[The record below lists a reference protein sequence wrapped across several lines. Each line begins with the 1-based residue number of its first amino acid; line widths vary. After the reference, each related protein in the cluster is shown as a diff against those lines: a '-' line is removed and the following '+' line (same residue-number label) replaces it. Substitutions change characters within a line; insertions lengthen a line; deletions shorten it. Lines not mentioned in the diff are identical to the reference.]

1 MILTKC
7 KCNRI
12 ARILAIVLMAALLTG
27 LVGQTPGFAADI
39 PTGVDG
45 RILPASK
52 TGDTSDWLEIA
63 RYNGYS
69 LILRRQVLLDY
80 GQVAFDSRNIDAY
93 QISDVR
99 TMVNNWFKNS
109 LSSTAKLRDFT
120 VRSNL
125 MLENQSQEIGY
136 FGVITNGF
144 CLPTSTAMRTGDD
157 VAFLLSFGEA
167 AMFCSEQYAITT
179 TSWTSS
185 PDVAK
190 KNFSKLPTTPTYNNI
205 YRAFWWLRSGGH
217 NASSTK
223 SASSVGSHSLTLIN
237 CVYASSS
244 QANYPYL
251 RPALWVG
258 SGIFDDGRTVTGKV
272 WPIQDV
278 DLWGLGSTF
287 MRKHDVVVELRSTFL
302 TPAPANLRTTAVST
316 GLSAQGSFT
325 FTNVPNG
332 NYVLYI
338 KRPGYLIR
346 AMPVTINDASPSVV
360 TLAPPGTAEGGIF
373 RLWWGDCND
382 DYRIDNDDVLMI
394 IERMGMGV
402 NAFHSLYTA
411 ACDMNGD
418 GLIDNDDIQMVLEMW
433 DRNILQYPGA
443 SSVNPFV

>member
-1 MILTKC
+1 
-7 KCNRI
+7 
-12 ARILAIVLMAALLTG
+12 MAALLTG
-27 LVGQTPGFAADI
+27 LLAGSGVAADI

-52 TGDTSDWLEIA
+52 VGDNSEWLEIA

-69 LILRRQVLLDY
+69 LILRRQVLSN

-99 TMVNNWFKNS
+99 TMVNNWFKNT
-109 LSSTAKLRDFT
+109 LSSTARIRDFT
-120 VRSNL
+120 VKSNPL
-125 MLENQSQEIGY
+125 TEIGY
-136 FGVITNGF
+136 FGVTSNGF
-144 CLPTSTAMRTGDD
+144 CLPTATAARTGDD

-185 PDVAK
+185 PAVAK
-190 KNFSKLPTTPTYNNI
+190 KNFSKIPDTPTYNNI
-205 YRAFWWLRSGGH
+205 YKAFWWLRSGGH

-258 SGIFDDGRTVTGKV
+258 SGIFDDGKTVTGQV
-272 WPIQDV
+272 WPMLSDDI
-278 DLWGLGSTF
+278 WGVGANFVKS
-287 MRKHDVVVELRSTFL
+287 HDVIVELRPTFL
-302 TPAPANLRTTAVST
+302 TPAAAALSTRAVLLDYT
-316 GLSAQGSFT
+316 GLGQFT

-338 KRPGYLIR
+338 KRPGYLTR
-346 AMPVTINDASPSVV
+346 AMKVSITDSSPSVV
-360 TLAPPGTAEGGIF
+360 NLAPPGTADGGVF
-373 RLWWGDCND
+373 KLWWGDCND
-382 DYRIDNDDVLMI
+382 DWRVDNEDILMVL
-394 IERMGMGV
+394 ELLGMNV
-402 NAFHSLYTA
+402 NAFHPFYNA

-418 GLIDNDDIQMVLEMW
+418 GLIDNDDILMVLEMW
-433 DRNILQYPGA
+433 NRNVRMYAGA
-443 SSVNPFV
+443 SDVNFYD